1 MCSPRRRKSRDLI
14 PTRLKPDYKI
24 GRCCSSIR
32 HAYLMTN
39 RRLVST
45 VIMIMC
51 PIDRFM
57 STWKL
62 LFQCSISAYWSSVI
76 QASCHQNI
84 TFSRHD
90 STDKMAHFELSN
102 YQSNDIYGY
111 SEMTNSHNTIFLVFY
126 CFVLLMNILWYSL
139 LSTQRP
145 SMFKLSYHNTR
156 NNAIKSIIWRIVWDF
171 IFWKCI
177 NPKTL
182 LEN

>member
-1 MCSPRRRKSRDLI
+1 MTVRSPRRRKSRDLI
-14 PTRLKPDYKI
+14 PTRLKPDNKI
-24 GRCCSSIR
+24 DRCCSSIR

-39 RRLVST
+39 GRLVST
-45 VIMIMC
+45 VNRIMC

-90 STDKMAHFELSN
+90 SPDKMAHFELSN
-102 YQSNDIYGY
+102 NQSLTYHSNDIYGY
-111 SEMTNSHNTIFLVFY
+111 GEMTNSHKTIFLVFY
-126 CFVLLMNILWYSL
+126 CSVLLMNFLWYSL

-145 SMFKLSYHNTR
+145 SLFKLSYHKTVD
-156 NNAIKSIIWRIVWDF
+156 IKFSAHDAF
-171 IFWKCI
+171 
-177 NPKTL
+177 
-182 LEN
+182 LE